1 MGPAEKPAAYFLPP
15 PHVAVQ
21 EVCQAIFFKET
32 PKLAACHPR
41 AIVGSSYAR
50 IIDLSKVFSS
60 ANVCDKKKASDAR
73 PAQAY
78 STMAMMASGPAGNPY
93 DQNDTII
100 EQDLLED
107 GKALHVL
114 LPLWMELD

>member
-1 MGPAEKPAAYFLPP
+1 LFCRWSA
-15 PHVAVQ
+15 
-21 EVCQAIFFKET
+21 
-32 PKLAACHPR
+32 
-41 AIVGSSYAR
+41 YAR
-50 IIDLSKVFSS
+50 IIDLSKAFSS
-60 ANVCDKKKASDAR
+60 ANVCDKKKASNAR

-78 STMAMMASGPAGNPY
+78 FTMAMMASGPAGNPY

-114 LPLWMELD
+114 LPLWMELDWLPP